1 MSFVSF
7 ELNDKQIEKLKSK
20 LPIYKAGLDN
30 PNLSEHHEK
39 IERAVRDL
47 EEYYLDSN
55 TEISVDDL
63 IDLKK
68 RYKLDLT
75 DDQKEHVIVREF
87 ELELDK
93 FNERLR
99 LEQERID
106 NELLMQ
112 KLLEES
118 RQRRKIGQVRR
129 GHHFKK
135 SKSKTKTKT
144 KTKKSKTKKSKV

>member
-7 ELNDKQIEKLKSK
+7 ELNAQQIENLKSK
-20 LPIYKAGLDN
+20 LPNLDN
-30 PNLSEHHEK
+30 Q
-39 IERAVRDL
+39 AVRDL

-55 TEISVDDL
+55 TEITVDDL

-75 DDQKEHVIVREF
+75 DDQKEHVVVREF